1 MCTCVYKQSTYL
13 SVTATIKTSVCA
25 ECLAKMEDAE
35 VTRKAE
41 AKTEKTYQL
50 KLELVRLTLLRDKA
64 NAMAYT
70 DVKTR
75 LNTDITAVNAK
86 LAAL

>member
-1 MCTCVYKQSTYL
+1 
-13 SVTATIKTSVCA
+13 
-25 ECLAKMEDAE
+25 MEDAE